1 MSDLCQ
7 KCLILRK
14 SSKQR
19 VFSVFSSAGT
29 RELPFKMRSECVDE
43 AKDDGYDPDRLREV
57 RADLASDGKAW
68 SAAGRQG

>member
-1 MSDLCQ
+1 MYVSGVSRDVT
-7 KCLILRK
+7 ID
-14 SSKQR
+14 
-19 VFSVFSSAGT
+19 V
-29 RELPFKMRSECVDE
+29 KMRSECVDE